1 MKRQLFGQLGEKI
14 KGRGV
19 ARAMLACV
27 ALAGIFC
34 YGTVK
39 NINERLERQRQQNIA
54 RQQEKNEPKTPDET
68 VETENKQDDVPVES
82 KPVTPPKAES
92 ERAAQPRRQE
102 KFLLPA
108 EGGKIYAAFSG
119 DELVYN
125 RTLDDWRTHNGI
137 DYAAAKGEQVSA
149 PAAGKVTL
157 AGADGS
163 WGPTVAIED
172 ASGRLWRISG
182 VADLKVKAGD
192 TVTAGQALGTV
203 GSVSCECAEDSH
215 IHLEVKQGEKYLD
228 PAKVMQ

>member
-1 MKRQLFGQLGEKI
+1 MAATHRPRRKLCGQCAQSFFQHRALRWGWWLFW
-14 KGRGV
+14 GV
-19 ARAMLACV
+19 IWFCWGARAL
-27 ALAGIFC
+27 
-34 YGTVK
+34 
-39 NINERLERQRQQNIA
+39 
-54 RQQEKNEPKTPDET
+54 
-68 VETENKQDDVPVES
+68 
-82 KPVTPPKAES
+82 
-92 ERAAQPRRQE
+92 RAANRIRTASSSAA
-102 KFLLPA
+102 PA
-108 EGGKIYAAFSG
+108 STRPVSGRILNAYSG

-125 RTLDDWRTHNGI
+125 KTLGDWRTHNGI
-137 DYAAAKGEQVSA
+137 DYAAARGEKVSA

>member
-1 MKRQLFGQLGEKI
+1 MMATSRAVERCPSVSSPQALRKVVCSMPSSAAPASTRPVS
-14 KGRGV
+14 GRILN
-19 ARAMLACV
+19 A
-27 ALAGIFC
+27 
-34 YGTVK
+34 Y
-39 NINERLERQRQQNIA
+39 
-54 RQQEKNEPKTPDET
+54 
-68 VETENKQDDVPVES
+68 
-82 KPVTPPKAES
+82 
-92 ERAAQPRRQE
+92 
-102 KFLLPA
+102 
-108 EGGKIYAAFSG
+108 SG

-125 RTLDDWRTHNGI
+125 KTLGDWRTHNGI
-137 DYAAAKGEQVSA
+137 DYAAAKGEKVSA